1 MKVERSGDVV
11 RVELV
16 GPELRLL
23 RRALERASF
32 IDTPVSEQADI
43 ATFCAR
49 ALEALRETAAPK

>member
-1 MKVERSGDVV
+1 MKIERDGDRV

-32 IDTPVSEQADI
+32 IDTPVSEQAEI
-43 ATFCAR
+43 AAFCAR
-49 ALEALRETAAPK
+49 ALDLLPKG